1 MAALPRI
8 ITVDP
13 TGSLAHIVRAVADLL
28 DRSITLIDISSGPDA
43 LVEVRRGDCAVL
55 VTTVELEDKMRGYQ
69 LAIEVSQTSA
79 ETRVIVLAESTDP
92 ELDVKELVD
101 SPYVYMHRPV
111 DLNQFARVILAA
123 LDGGDI
129 FEAVNEPMQAAAA
142 PAAVNLGQMPYL
154 DAEAA
159 RPIIDTLLTDVGAM
173 AIVFANRAGE
183 VLLERGAVGYLDREK
198 LATTLQ
204 PMFVTTIE
212 MGELVGGN
220 TRTLHFYDGDTYDV
234 FVISV
239 GLHHFLSLVFNG
251 EAGNRAFGA
260 VNRFGRRA
268 AEDLVALLGASA
280 FVVNLPPAAAAQP
293 AADTSRKARRR
304 KPEEEPQEIFQPL
317 ERAVEPETYAEPEP
331 LQLEPVQDMDFSIFD
346 NLEKLDLS
354 NADDLFSL
362 ETMADVA
369 NQNNRKGG
377 PIDFDQAFE
386 LGIMPKLGE

>member
-13 TGSLAHIVRAVADLL
+13 TGSLAHIIRAVADLL
-28 DRSITLIDISSGPDA
+28 DRSITLIDVSSGPDA
-43 LVEVRRGDCAVL
+43 LAEVRRGDCAVL
-55 VTTVELEDKMRGYQ
+55 VTTVELEDKIRGYQ
-69 LAIEVSQTSA
+69 LAIEVSQISP
-79 ETRVIVLAESTDP
+79 ETRVLVLAESTDP
-92 ELDVKELVD
+92 ELDVAELAD
-101 SPYVYMHRPV
+101 SPYIYLHRPV
-111 DLNQFARVILAA
+111 DLNQFARVIVAA

-129 FEAVNEPMQAAAA
+129 FEAAHEPVQMAAA
-142 PAAVNLGQMPYL
+142 PKGIDLGQMPFL

-173 AIVFANRAGE
+173 AIVFANRAGD

-198 LATTLQ
+198 LTHTLQ
-204 PMFVTTIE
+204 PMFGTTIE
-212 MGELVGGN
+212 MGDLVGGN
-220 TRTLHFYDGDTYDV
+220 TRTLHFYDGDNYDV

-239 GLHHFLSLVFNG
+239 GLHHFLCLLFNG

-280 FVVNLPPAAAAQP
+280 FVVNMPAAARPTVEAP
-293 AADTSRKARRR
+293 RKVRRR
-304 KPEEEPQEIFQPL
+304 KPEEDEEIFQPL

-331 LQLEPVQDMDFSIFD
+331 LQLEPIQELDLSIFD

-354 NADDLFSL
+354 NADDLFDPEKL
-362 ETMADVA
+362 ADLA

>member
-1 MAALPRI
+1 MVVMPRV
-8 ITVDP
+8 ITADP
-13 TGSLAHIVRAVADLL
+13 TGSIAHIVRAVANLL
-28 DRSITLIDISSGPDA
+28 DRSITLIDMPNGQDA
-43 LVEVRRGDCAVL
+43 LAEARKGGCAVL
-55 VTTVELEDKMRGYQ
+55 VTTVELEDNIRGYQ
-69 LAIEVSQTSA
+69 LAIEVSQASPD
-79 ETRVIVLAESTDP
+79 TRVIVLAESTDP
-92 ELDVKELVD
+92 ELDVKELID
-101 SPYVYMHRPV
+101 SPYIYMHRPI
-111 DLNQFARVILAA
+111 DLTIFSRVMQAA

-129 FEAVNEPMQAAAA
+129 FEAAKETTHPTA
-142 PAAVNLGQMPYL
+142 PASIDLGKMPFL
-154 DAEAA
+154 DVEVA

-198 LATTLQ
+198 LANTLQ

-212 MGELVGGN
+212 MGDLVGGN
-220 TRTLHFYDGDTYDV
+220 TRTLHFYDGDNYDV

-280 FVVNLPPAAAAQP
+280 FVVNLPAAAQP
-293 AADTSRKARRR
+293 APAEPPRKARRR
-304 KPEEEPQEIFQPL
+304 KEEPEEEVFQPL

-346 NLEKLDLS
+346 DLENLDLS
-354 NADDLFSL
+354 DADDLFSL
-362 ETMADVA
+362 EKLADVA

-377 PIDFDQAFE
+377 PIDFDQALE

>member
-13 TGSLAHIVRAVADLL
+13 TGSLALIIRAVSDLL
-28 DRSITLIDISSGPDA
+28 DRSITLIDISSGQDA
-43 LVEVRRGDCAVL
+43 LAEVRRGDCAVL
-55 VTTVELEDKMRGYQ
+55 ITTVELDDKIRGYQ
-69 LAIEVSQTSA
+69 LAIEVSQISPD
-79 ETRVIVLAESTDP
+79 TRVIVLAESTDP
-92 ELDVKELVD
+92 ELDVKELAD
-101 SPYVYMHRPV
+101 SPYIYLHRPV
-111 DLNQFARVILAA
+111 DLNQFARVIVAA

-129 FEAVNEPMQAAAA
+129 FEAAQEPTYTAVA
-142 PAAVNLGQMPYL
+142 PSGVVHLGQMPFL

-198 LATTLQ
+198 LAHTLQ
-204 PMFVTTIE
+204 PMFGTTIE
-212 MGELVGGN
+212 MGDLVGGN
-220 TRTLHFYDGDTYDV
+220 TRTLHFYDGDNYDV

-239 GLHHFLSLVFNG
+239 GLHHFLCLVFNG

-268 AEDLVALLGASA
+268 AEDLVVLLGASA
-280 FVVNLPPAAAAQP
+280 FIVNQPPAAQP
-293 AADTSRKARRR
+293 AAEAPRKARRR
-304 KPEEEPQEIFQPL
+304 KEEVEEEVFQPL

-346 NLEKLDLS
+346 NLEKIDLS
-354 NADDLFSL
+354 DADELFSL
-362 ETMADVA
+362 ENLADVA

-377 PIDFDQAFE
+377 PIDFDQALE
-386 LGIMPKLGE
+386 LGIMPKLGD

>member
-1 MAALPRI
+1 MVALPRI

-13 TGSLAHIVRAVADLL
+13 TGSLAHIIRAVADLL
-28 DRSITLIDISSGPDA
+28 DRSITLIDVSSGPDA

-55 VTTVELEDKMRGYQ
+55 VTTVELEDKIRGYQ
-69 LAIEVSQTSA
+69 LAIEVSQTSPD
-79 ETRVIVLAESTDP
+79 TRVIVLAESTDP
-92 ELDVKELVD
+92 ELDVNELAD
-101 SPYVYMHRPV
+101 SPYIYLHRPV
-111 DLNQFARVILAA
+111 DLNQFARVMVAA

-129 FEAVNEPMQAAAA
+129 FEAAREPAHAAAVA
-142 PAAVNLGQMPYL
+142 PSAINLGQLPFL

-198 LATTLQ
+198 LAHTLQ
-204 PMFVTTIE
+204 PMFGTTIE
-212 MGELVGGN
+212 MGDLVGGN
-220 TRTLHFYDGDTYDV
+220 TRTLHFYDGDNYDV

-239 GLHHFLSLVFNG
+239 GLHHFLCLVFNG

-280 FVVNLPPAAAAQP
+280 FVINLPKASQP
-293 AADTSRKARRR
+293 AAEPPRKARRR
-304 KPEEEPQEIFQPL
+304 KPEEEPEEVFQPL
-317 ERAVEPETYAEPEP
+317 ERAVEPETYTEPEP

-354 NADDLFSL
+354 SADDLFDPEKL
-362 ETMADVA
+362 ADLA

-377 PIDFDQAFE
+377 PIDFDQALE

>member
-13 TGSLAHIVRAVADLL
+13 TGSLAHIIRAVSDLL
-28 DRSITLIDISSGPDA
+28 DRSVTLIDISSGPDA

-55 VTTVELEDKMRGYQ
+55 VTTVELDDKIRGYQ
-69 LAIEVSQTSA
+69 LAIEVSQISPD
-79 ETRVIVLAESTDP
+79 TRVIVLAESTDP
-92 ELDVKELVD
+92 ELDVKELAD
-101 SPYVYMHRPV
+101 SPYIYLHRPV
-111 DLNQFARVILAA
+111 DLSQFARVIVAA

-129 FEAVNEPMQAAAA
+129 FEAAQESVQAAAS
-142 PAAVNLGQMPYL
+142 PNGIINLGQMPFL

-173 AIVFANRAGE
+173 AIVFANRVGE

-198 LATTLQ
+198 LANTLQ
-204 PMFVTTIE
+204 PMFGTTIE
-212 MGELVGGN
+212 MGDLVGGN
-220 TRTLHFYDGDTYDV
+220 TRTLHFYDGDNYDV

-239 GLHHFLSLVFNG
+239 GLHHFLCLVFNG

-280 FVVNLPPAAAAQP
+280 YVVNLPPVAQP
-293 AADTSRKARRR
+293 TAAESSRKARRR
-304 KPEEEPQEIFQPL
+304 KEEVAEEVFQPL

-354 NADDLFSL
+354 DADDLFSL
-362 ETMADVA
+362 DTMADIA